1 MREIPCRAE
10 VGRASPAGLG
20 MEQQQIEDLHQQASE
35 HYLNGR
41 FDDALQAWR
50 HLLELNPG
58 DDRAAEGMRL
68 CSLMTEGEV
77 VSENLSTPTEVPPAK
92 TPPDPP
98 APAEGDVPDIDLDLS
113 VLDSLSA
120 PDTPTPAGEVPS
132 SAPSGNGPG
141 EAVGPDPS
149 RQNEG
154 LDLGDLS
161 ATEAIPLGEE
171 IPTDEPRRGLDGIAQ
186 AAGEDGTEATGLEPV
201 DSGSPKPMMPP
212 GGDPFEPDPVEDQ
225 LKRRVRELLTDARA
239 AADEGRDDEALNIL
253 SRIAILDENNEGA
266 RELEESLRQQAS
278 QAEQEIEHWLTEG
291 VQWMEQGR
299 LADARER
306 FQLVLDRSPDH
317 MEARSYV
324 EQVDERLAAD
334 GDSTE
339 AQAPEVAPETAVPA
353 EPADAPGF
361 QEVSVASEAVPETV
375 PLVRTAPREDA
386 PEPAHAL
393 HTVPVPSAPQKQR
406 VRPPIL
412 MGGILILVLA
422 VCGVGWFVLRGIGD
436 AAVDAASMGAL
447 GIDRGPT
454 ADSGDAAAVGGTQT
468 GRSDTG
474 ARGEVATD
482 LSAVERAERV
492 DAAMVRALE
501 QRRLGDWEAAILE
514 YNQVLSLDPDNPDAR
529 RGLFE
534 AGEIYKQEKAL
545 LDQLRKASIAFED
558 GEYSA
563 ALRLFYRLPKG
574 SVDQAILDR
583 YIFNGWFNLSVI
595 ALRAG
600 DTGQALDHLDEA
612 LNLDGEHALSNR
624 LHDLAAR
631 YDGRA
636 KDRSYYVEVNPL
648 EFRALDQ

>member
-1 MREIPCRAE
+1 MCEIPCRAE
-10 VGRASPAGLG
+10 AGRASPAGLG
-20 MEQQQIEDLHQQASE
+20 MEQDQIEDLHQQASE

-50 HLLELNPG
+50 QLLELNPG
-58 DDRAAEGMRL
+58 DDRASEGMRL
-68 CSLMTEGEV
+68 CRLMTEGEV
-77 VSENLSTPTEVPPAK
+77 VSEDLSAPAEFPPAE
-92 TPPDPP
+92 TPPEPP
-98 APAEGDVPDIDLDLS
+98 APTEGDMPDLDLDLS

-120 PDTPTPAGEVPS
+120 PDTPTPAGEVSS
-132 SAPSGNGPG
+132 SAPSGNDPG
-141 EAVGPDPS
+141 TAVVPDPA
-149 RQNEG
+149 RQDEG

-161 ATEAIPLGEE
+161 V
-171 IPTDEPRRGLDGIAQ
+171 
-186 AAGEDGTEATGLEPV
+186 TEATGLEPV

-225 LKRRVRELLTDARA
+225 LKRRVRELLTEARA

-278 QAEQEIEHWLTEG
+278 QSEQEIEHWLTEG

-306 FQLVLDRSPDH
+306 FLLVLDRSPDH

-334 GDSTE
+334 GESTE
-339 AQAPEVAPETAVPA
+339 APAPDVAPEPA

-375 PLVRTAPREDA
+375 PLVRAAPREDA
-386 PEPAHAL
+386 PEPARAL
-393 HTVPVPSAPQKQR
+393 HTVPVPSAPEKRR
-406 VRPPIL
+406 VRRPIL

-422 VCGVGWFVLRGIGD
+422 VCGIGWFVLRGTGD
-436 AAVDAASMGAL
+436 AAVDAASMGAF
-447 GIDRGPT
+447 GIDRGPA

-474 ARGEVATD
+474 ARGNVATD

-492 DAAMVRALE
+492 DAAMGRALE

-534 AGEIYKQEKAL
+534 AGEIYRQEKAL

-563 ALRLFYRLPKG
+563 ALRLFYRLPEG

-583 YIFNGWFNLSVI
+583 YLFNGWFNLSVI

-600 DTGQALDHLDEA
+600 DTGQALDHLEEA

-624 LHDLAAR
+624 LHAVAAR

-636 KDRSYYVEVNPL
+636 KDRTYYVEVNQL